1 MSHSTVEISDRA
13 SPDVRS
19 ESGAALTEPTWT
31 EPQSLAY
38 SATDRGGGLFQT
50 LVEVDGNVV
59 KSYPVTSDDRCVDRG
74 GRDFGYAVPCP
85 LQASSTISIDPADL
99 PAGNHKVGLYV
110 EDAAGNRT
118 AIMPPTERTIVNDLR
133 SVGYFAG
140 GRFFNPRFSRPRV
153 ANGDGATSGAQLSAR
168 FVRRVGHGRKRHTV
182 SSTARTTSFSQRP
195 TIKGTLAAPSGEPI
209 RNATIFFGQQVEGGQ
224 WRLDGATTTDV
235 AGRYAFQPK
244 GRQPSRA
251 LRAVYFPYSD
261 SHESTL
267 SAVLALRVRAG
278 ITLATDRRSARNGQ
292 RVGFTGR
299 VLGAI
304 PAGGVAITLQAKV
317 GRTYRSFRQL
327 RATAATGGRFRTT
340 YRFERTQRSVR
351 YRFRAKVVKQAGLPF
366 ATGASRTV
374 IVSVR
379 P

>member
-1 MSHSTVEISDRA
+1 MTARRA
-13 SPDVRS
+13 ARS
-19 ESGAALTEPTWT
+19 FRL
-31 EPQSLAY
+31 
-38 SATDRGGGLFQT
+38 
-50 LVEVDGNVV
+50 
-59 KSYPVTSDDRCVDRG
+59 
-74 GRDFGYAVPCP
+74 
-85 LQASSTISIDPADL
+85 ASS
-99 PAGNHKVGLYV
+99 
-110 EDAAGNRT
+110 AA
-118 AIMPPTERTIVNDLR
+118 
-133 SVGYFAG
+133 S
-140 GRFFNPRFSRPRV
+140 
-153 ANGDGATSGAQLSAR
+153 
-168 FVRRVGHGRKRHTV
+168 GHGSKRHTV
-182 SSTARTTSFSQRP
+182 SSATRTTSFSQRP

-209 RNATIFFGQQVEGGQ
+209 RNATVFFGQQVEGGQ

-261 SHESTL
+261 SHESAL

-278 ITLATDRRSARNGQ
+278 ITLATDRRSARNGK

-340 YRFERTQRSVR
+340 YRFERTQRPVR